1 MCTLFLISTN
11 LSTKSYFG
19 EKLLWH
25 IVDKIISWC
34 HRWIPREEPGRNR
47 QLLFLSLSF
56 KCVQS
61 VSLSHYAIGHTYFTE
76 QMKVFSLLATSALWW
91 FVSHQ
96 DDLKD
101 MAWGERHHSAHSG
114 PSCDHMLSCFCVQAW
129 RRSRTF
135 VWMYACICHMSF
147 ETCGLTSMQTLWG
160 IRVTGQS
167 VKRGLSSNVVQMSQ
181 WAFLSPGHVTLTWGF
196 TRQVERKSVNT
207 KSNEGNKQW
216 LPLVC

>member
-101 MAWGERHHSAHSG
+101 MAWGER
-114 PSCDHMLSCFCVQAW
+114 LSPLC
-129 RRSRTF
+129 
-135 VWMYACICHMSF
+135 
-147 ETCGLTSMQTLWG
+147 TLWPIMWSHALMFLCPSVEEKPHICVDVCMYLSHVFWDMWSNKHADTLRDQSHG
-160 IRVTGQS
+160 SKCQTWLIQQRCSDVTVGFPLS
-167 VKRGLSSNVVQMSQ
+167 WTRHTDLGLHSSSWEKERQHKVQ
-181 WAFLSPGHVTLTWGF
+181 
-196 TRQVERKSVNT
+196 RRK
-207 KSNEGNKQW
+207 
-216 LPLVC
+216 